1 MTVGIAK
8 VHPAVRLDT
17 QPAGLDVPARHRR
30 NVAARVI
37 VLALL
42 FLAAF
47 LIGTM
52 LFVFS
57 GADPSEIY
65 GPYFAT

>member
-8 VHPAVRLDT
+8 VRTASRLDT
-17 QPAGLDVPARHRR
+17 QPAGLDVPTRHHP

-42 FLAAF
+42 FLAAL

-65 GPYFAT
+65 GPYFVT